1 MHGGETIFNP
11 LRFEANDRF
20 THNGSDSE
28 FSEYSFDAPPYS
40 PITTD
45 YSTSSMSQSVS
56 PDNDHNINYELTGVD
71 CEFDLLNETEP
82 VSLDPVN
89 GLEPNNMSSSLS
101 TNWSGFKLVIDNLNK
116 NFRHT
121 FKRSDGKTQSMH
133 ICHVFGVIDRIDFLS
148 YCDDDPVDVEK
159 LLLTDDDKLKVKEDA
174 VILVSR
180 YEKDAN
186 IYDVHCT

>member
-1 MHGGETIFNP
+1 
-11 LRFEANDRF
+11 
-20 THNGSDSE
+20 
-28 FSEYSFDAPPYS
+28 
-40 PITTD
+40 
-45 YSTSSMSQSVS
+45 MSQSVS
-56 PDNDHNINYELTGVD
+56 PDNDHNMDYELTGVD
-71 CEFDLLNETEP
+71 CEFDLLNETEL

-89 GLEPNNMSSSLS
+89 GLEPINMSSSLS
-101 TNWSGFKLVIDNLNK
+101 TNWSGFKLVIDNLDK

-133 ICHVFGVIDRIDFLS
+133 ICHVFGVIDHIDFSS
-148 YCDDDPVDVEK
+148 YCDDDPADISVDVEK

-186 IYDVHCT
+186 IYNVHCT

>member
-1 MHGGETIFNP
+1 
-11 LRFEANDRF
+11 
-20 THNGSDSE
+20 
-28 FSEYSFDAPPYS
+28 
-40 PITTD
+40 
-45 YSTSSMSQSVS
+45 MSRSVS
-56 PDNDHNINYELTGVD
+56 PDNDHNMDYELTGVD

-89 GLEPNNMSSSLS
+89 GLKPINMSNSPS
-101 TNWSGFKLVIDNLNK
+101 TNWSGFKLVIDNLDK

-133 ICHVFGVIDRIDFLS
+133 ICHVFGAIDRIDFSS
-148 YCDDDPVDVEK
+148 YCDDDPVNISVDVEK

-186 IYDVHCT
+186 IYNVHCT